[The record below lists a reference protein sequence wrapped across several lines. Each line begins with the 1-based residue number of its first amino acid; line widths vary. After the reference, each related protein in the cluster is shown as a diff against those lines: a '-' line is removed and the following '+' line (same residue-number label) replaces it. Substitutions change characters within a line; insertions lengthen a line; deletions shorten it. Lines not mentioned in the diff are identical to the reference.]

1 MAHQSSQTWSQTVAP
16 FWHSAARMLPAM
28 GQSCDVMQHGVR
40 TAVHTGYE
48 VHTGNFRML
57 HAVGSLHKDPLSGAV
72 VLAFD

>member
-1 MAHQSSQTWSQTVAP
+1 
-16 FWHSAARMLPAM
+16 MLPAM